1 MPDQT
6 SLTGDMARAVADLID
21 KKLVPVDAVPH
32 GAHAFRNHVVLT
44 YLEAAD
50 RRAGADALGLR
61 GTSWGYGRV
70 DQFGFVA
77 TDHGS
82 LGEVEVIVSS
92 GPDAEDWR
100 RRDEDAETAARAAAA
115 VAP

>member
-6 SLTGDMARAVADLID
+6 SLTGDMARVAADLLD
-21 KKLVPVDAVPH
+21 ELALVFGAVPH
-32 GAHAFRNHVVLT
+32 SAHVFRNYVVLT
-44 YLEAAD
+44 YLEPAD

-61 GTSWGYGRV
+61 GTAWGYGRV
-70 DQFGFVA
+70 DQSGFVA

-92 GPDAEDWR
+92 SPDTEDWR

-115 VAP
+115 VTS

>member
-6 SLTGDMARAVADLID
+6 SLTGDMARVAADLLD
-21 KKLVPVDAVPH
+21 ELALVGAVPH
-32 GAHAFRNHVVLT
+32 GAHAFRNRVSLT
-44 YLEAAD
+44 YLEGAD

-61 GTSWGYGRV
+61 VMSWGYGRV
-70 DQFGFVA
+70 DQSGFVA

-82 LGEVEVIVSS
+82 LGEVEVVVASS
-92 GPDAEDWR
+92 PDAEDWR

-115 VAP
+115 VTS

>member
-6 SLTGDMARAVADLID
+6 TLTGDMARVAADLLD
-21 KKLVPVDAVPH
+21 ELALVGAVPH
-32 GAHAFRNHVVLT
+32 SAHVYRNRVSLT
-44 YLEAAD
+44 YLEGAD

-61 GTSWGYGRV
+61 GTSGGYGRV

-82 LGEVEVIVSS
+82 LGEVEVVVSS

-115 VAP
+115 VTS

>member
-6 SLTGDMARAVADLID
+6 TLTGDMARAAADLLD
-21 KKLVPVDAVPH
+21 ELALVGAVPYA
-32 GAHAFRNHVVLT
+32 AHVYRNHVSLT
-44 YLEAAD
+44 YLEGAD

-61 GTSWGYGRV
+61 YTSGGYGRV
-70 DQFGFVA
+70 DQSGFVA

-82 LGEVEVIVSS
+82 LGEVEVFVASS
-92 GPDAEDWR
+92 PDAEDWR

-115 VAP
+115 VTS

>member
-6 SLTGDMARAVADLID
+6 TLTGDMARVAADLLD
-21 KKLVPVDAVPH
+21 ELALVGAAPYS
-32 GAHAFRNHVVLT
+32 AHAFRNYVVLT

-61 GTSWGYGRV
+61 YTSSWGYGRAE
-70 DQFGFVA
+70 QSGFVA

-82 LGEVEVIVSS
+82 LGEVEVVVTS
-92 GPDAEDWR
+92 GPDTEDWR

-115 VAP
+115 VTS